1 MIGVSITIT
10 LKNEE
15 KEKEFLQIFQKALE
29 NINIIEGLKEFQAS
43 QVIGKPYTYHVFSL
57 WESEEN
63 IEKWLSNPYYK
74 DFIRKNSEEL
84 FESFISYR
92 WKPIREPKIINY

>member
-10 LKNEE
+10 LKNKE
-15 KEKEFLQIFQKALE
+15 KEKKFLQIFQKALE

-57 WESEEN
+57 WESEEY
-63 IEKWLSNPYYK
+63 IEKWLSNPFYK
-74 DFIRKNSEEL
+74 EFISKSSEDL
-84 FESFISYR
+84 FESFISHR
-92 WKPIREPKIINY
+92 WKPIKEPKIIKY